1 MPAVAPGAV
10 VAVTGANGFIGSHVC
25 KKLLED
31 GYSVRA
37 VVRDPSDAAKVDHLL
52 QLPGADAQ
60 LQCIRG
66 DLLKPG
72 GYDDA
77 FTGCAAVVHTAAVVE
92 VLDNR
97 DAENKIVKPA
107 VDGTKNTI
115 ASARKAGIQRLVMTS
130 SVAAVQS
137 PWGLPDSHTYAE
149 SDWNGWSTVES
160 DPYGYAKAQQ
170 ERVLWDAL
178 GGLGEATATMD
189 AVAVHPSVTLGPA
202 LTKAH
207 TKSSTVLVREVLF
220 GNRMNNYNTS
230 FVDVRDVAAAV
241 SAALA
246 LPAAGGS
253 RFIVTGDEGPMSTL
267 DLGPIAQRALPQY
280 VCSSRASYSPWMI
293 WLLARVGFV
302 SAFQESQFSR
312 KFQFSNA
319 HVKATLGVHPR
330 PLEETVR
337 DAALAMIEGGWVK
350 PRTK

>member
-52 QLPGADAQ
+52 QLPGADAR
-60 LQCIRG
+60 LQCVRG

-72 GYDDA
+72 D
-77 FTGCAAVVHTAAVVE
+77 TMTPSRVVLRWHTAAVVE

-160 DPYGYAKAQQ
+160 DPRLRKGSAGASPLGCVG
-170 ERVLWDAL
+170 RV
-178 GGLGEATATMD
+178 GGSNSDDGCGRCS
-189 AVAVHPSVTLGPA
+189 PSVTLGPA

-207 TKSSTVLVREVLF
+207 TKSRPCSCERCCSE
-220 GNRMNNYNTS
+220 
-230 FVDVRDVAAAV
+230 
-241 SAALA
+241 
-246 LPAAGGS
+246 
-253 RFIVTGDEGPMSTL
+253 TG
-267 DLGPIAQRALPQY
+267 
-280 VCSSRASYSPWMI
+280 
-293 WLLARVGFV
+293 
-302 SAFQESQFSR
+302 
-312 KFQFSNA
+312 
-319 HVKATLGVHPR
+319 
-330 PLEETVR
+330 
-337 DAALAMIEGGWVK
+337 
-350 PRTK
+350 